1 MLNILDEYLGN
12 KSYEGS
18 ETILK
23 NKQDQWKRR
32 ISSPYQGI
40 TYFFIGS
47 NTTKYKH
54 MYYQVVYSFIFFN
67 PFLMI
72 HFIFGQLLRKI
83 LSRQQVEQLTANVVS
98 LLYMND
104 ILIIINK
111 PKYCDH
117 IYLAH
122 YVRY

>member
-83 LSRQQVEQLTANVVS
+83 LTAGRTINNEHSDPIVYEQYTNH
-98 LLYMND
+98 NQ
-104 ILIIINK
+104 
-111 PKYCDH
+111 
-117 IYLAH
+117 
-122 YVRY
+122 

>member
-1 MLNILDEYLGN
+1 MSNILDEYLGN

-54 MYYQVVYSFIFFN
+54 MYYQVVYSFVFF
-67 PFLMI
+67 MI
-72 HFIFGQLLRKI
+72 HHVFGQLLRKI
-83 LSRQQVEQLTANVVS
+83 LTVDRTINSERSEPIVYEQHT
-98 LLYMND
+98 
-104 ILIIINK
+104 
-111 PKYCDH
+111 DH
-117 IYLAH
+117 N
-122 YVRY
+122 